1 MLFYQYLVIS
11 FDFECKGFRL
21 VSELYYCFYLLQSEQ
36 ILLSDKYK
44 IEKEENTQL
53 RNQVTQLL
61 QLEQDQKLQIQQQDS
76 TIQSLQVGPI
86 LC

>member
-1 MLFYQYLVIS
+1 
-11 FDFECKGFRL
+11 
-21 VSELYYCFYLLQSEQ
+21 LQSEH

-44 IEKEENTQL
+44 IEKEESTQL
-53 RNQVTQLL
+53 RNQVSQLL

-76 TIQSLQVGPI
+76 TIQSLQVGPL